1 MPTALFRILLI
12 TASLC
17 ACVLDEVAGAG
28 AGAGGAG
35 GGGGVLGE
43 IAHID
48 EGQAEGSAS
57 TVLGEKGKRCG
68 LSQGG
73 CAVDILVEA
82 HPMEFESTVLSI
94 VFFEGRKDPDSPPG
108 DAPSLCLAATPHRHA
123 GDDQVPQSD
132 GDGGLE
138 DAAGPGCTVIYWVN
152 GAEIH
157 REVGFFEGMPIKVE
171 LRFRFVPVVGNQ
183 LLSVDVRDGRGEQ
196 LGSGKVEFVWKAER
210 QNPTGSAGAGKQVE
224 MAEMVL
230 SELAE
235 MYEGKGRKEADSEGN
250 ASSRVTGVK
259 KLDWE
264 GLECSLPRQKMR
276 VYELNNVKV
285 LSGQLMVLAEQWA
298 TRGLQDELAILRTA
312 GSISAGDIHGN
323 SLISPMDVLDTDTG
337 VYGDTWCKGGG
348 GGSKLA
354 TAVMLMGVRT
364 GTVVQ
369 FGHFLWDYLVNLH
382 RLIGASGERP
392 GRGGCCQAILHA
404 DSIESLFKQEPRK
417 YYELVAA
424 VTGAGGD
431 SFWKTLQETEDGTCL
446 PRVILGFGTPHQPFP
461 STSRHSAPPQQH
473 MARDGAKHVPPLA
486 LFKHVPSP
494 TTVFWGE
501 RVLRTCVHRIDRVSF

>member
-35 GGGGVLGE
+35 GGGGVLGG

-152 GAEIH
+152 GAEVH
-157 REVGFFEGMPIKVE
+157 REVGVFEGMPIKVE
-171 LRFRFVPVVGNQ
+171 HRFRFIPVVGTQ
-183 LLSVDVRDGRGEQ
+183 LLSIEVRDGRGER
-196 LGSGKVEFVWKAER
+196 SGLAAER
-210 QNPTGSAGAGKQVE
+210 SNLCGRR
-224 MAEMVL
+224 
-230 SELAE
+230 
-235 MYEGKGRKEADSEGN
+235 KGRIRRAALGQGSK
-250 ASSRVTGVK
+250 SRWRRWCCRSWPK
-259 KLDWE
+259 
-264 GLECSLPRQKMR
+264 CMR
-276 VYELNNVKV
+276 
-285 LSGQLMVLAEQWA
+285 G
-298 TRGLQDELAILRTA
+298 RGERRRILRGMRRA
-312 GSISAGDIHGN
+312 
-323 SLISPMDVLDTDTG
+323 
-337 VYGDTWCKGGG
+337 
-348 GGSKLA
+348 
-354 TAVMLMGVRT
+354 
-364 GTVVQ
+364 
-369 FGHFLWDYLVNLH
+369 
-382 RLIGASGERP
+382 E
-392 GRGGCCQAILHA
+392 
-404 DSIESLFKQEPRK
+404 
-417 YYELVAA
+417 
-424 VTGAGGD
+424 
-431 SFWKTLQETEDGTCL
+431 
-446 PRVILGFGTPHQPFP
+446 
-461 STSRHSAPPQQH
+461 
-473 MARDGAKHVPPLA
+473 
-486 LFKHVPSP
+486 
-494 TTVFWGE
+494 
-501 RVLRTCVHRIDRVSF
+501 